1 MIRFNTKDCPD
12 NCRLFLQ
19 LFERDFLDCLKL
31 SMDKVGGLKCSV
43 NMEYDKWK
51 SGTDR
56 ILLDSNASFS
66 IKGSLEVQ
74 GKLREFCNQRD
85 VDSRRFIPKSNAL
98 GIKITYSIKEES
110 REMNNSQNTSSNGEE
125 QAYVPT
131 SPLYSFDQIILPSE
145 IKDEIS
151 AALNVLR
158 HQDLIYNKWGFKE
171 VDPIPK
177 SVINFYGP
185 PGTGK
190 TMSAHA
196 IARELGKSLLALNYA
211 EIESKYVGEAP
222 KNLIKAFNE
231 AKKIDAV
238 LFFDEADSFLGK
250 RIKNV
255 TQGAEQALNSLRSQ
269 MLMLLEQHNG
279 IVVFATNLVTN
290 FDSAFESRILK
301 HIKFELPNKEARMAI
316 ISKMMPSQLPMK
328 EALSQDQLEE
338 LAEIC
343 DGFSGRELKGVIL
356 ETLLDKASK
365 DGDSALFEFE
375 DFKNRF
381 ELKKEERKRLKEE
394 ADKELKLKIT
404 NALNRKANEAET
416 SEETNTTKEDVESNV
431 GKEHDIINNEDNKQ
445 P

>member
-1 MIRFNTKDCPD
+1 MIKYNVKNCPEISI
-12 NCRLFLQ
+12 LFL
-19 LFERDFLDCLKL
+19 LIFERDFIACLKQTL
-31 SMDKVGGLKCSV
+31 DTVGGLKCSV
-43 NMEYDKWK
+43 NMEYDKISAGK
-51 SGTDR
+51 DK
-56 ILLDSNASFS
+56 IMLDSNASFS

-74 GKLREFCNQRD
+74 GKLRDLCNQRNSEID
-85 VDSRRFIPKSNAL
+85 RFIPKSHGLRINL
-98 GIKITYSIKEES
+98 TYSIKEES
-110 REMNNSQNTSSNGEE
+110 NEATKAKESIKSEE
-125 QAYVPT
+125 ETAYVPT
-131 SPLYSFDQIILPSE
+131 TPLYSFNQIILPYE
-145 IKDEIS
+145 IKEEIS

-190 TMSAHA
+190 TMTAHA
-196 IARELGKSLLALNYA
+196 IAQELGKSLLALNYA

-301 HIKFELPNKEARMAI
+301 HIKFELPNREARMAI
-316 ISKMMPSQLPMK
+316 ISKMIPCQLPM
-328 EALSQDQLEE
+328 EVLSQDQLEE

-365 DGDSALFEFE
+365 DGESAIFVFE

-394 ADKELKLKIT
+394 ADKELKTKIT
-404 NALNRKANEAET
+404 NALNRKAHEAEAT
-416 SEETNTTKEDVESNV
+416 AEKKDSDESGNV
-431 GKEHDIINNEDNKQ
+431 GDKDEKKEEVGTK
-445 P
+445 

>member
-1 MIRFNTKDCPD
+1 MIKYNIKSCPD
-12 NCRLFLQ
+12 NCVLFLQ
-19 LFERDFLDCLKL
+19 LFERDFIAYLKHALDTT
-31 SMDKVGGLKCSV
+31 GGLKCSFS
-43 NMEYDKWK
+43 MEFDKTN
-51 SGTDR
+51 SGKDK
-56 ILLDSNASFS
+56 IDLVSNASFS

-74 GKLREFCNQRD
+74 GKLRDFCNQRYAE
-85 VDSRRFIPKSNAL
+85 VERFIPKGNCL
-98 GIKITYSIKEES
+98 RINLTYSIQEEPKETTETNDSNKSEES
-110 REMNNSQNTSSNGEE
+110 V
-125 QAYVPT
+125 AYVPT
-131 SPLYSFDQIILPSE
+131 TPLYSFDQIILPPE

-158 HQDLIYNKWGFKE
+158 HQDLIYNNWGFKE

-250 RIKNV
+250 RIQNV

-279 IVVFATNLVTN
+279 IVIFATNLVTN

-316 ISKMMPSQLPMK
+316 ISKMIPSKLPM
-328 EALSQDQLEE
+328 EEVLSQDQLGE
-338 LAEIC
+338 LADIS

-365 DGDSALFEFE
+365 DLSNAIFEFE

-381 ELKKEERKRLKEE
+381 ELKKEERKRLKDE
-394 ADKELKLKIT
+394 ADKALKLKIT
-404 NALNRKANEAET
+404 NALNRKASEAES
-416 SEETNTTKEDVESNV
+416 SEDTNTSKKDDDSKVDGENT
-431 GKEHDIINNEDNKQ
+431 IINNEKNIKQ
-445 P
+445 

>member
-1 MIRFNTKDCPD
+1 MIKYKIKNCPD
-12 NCRLFLQ
+12 NCALFLQ
-19 LFERDFLDCLKL
+19 LFERDFIACLKQTL
-31 SMDKVGGLKCSV
+31 DTVGGLKCSV
-43 NMEYDKWK
+43 NMEFDKINSGK
-51 SGTDR
+51 SK

-74 GKLREFCNQRD
+74 GKLRDLCNQS
-85 VDSRRFIPKSNAL
+85 DSEFDRFIPKGNGL
-98 GIKITYSIKEES
+98 RINLIYSIKEES
-110 REMNNSQNTSSNGEE
+110 KESTEAKESIKSEE
-125 QAYVPT
+125 EPAYVPT
-131 SPLYSFDQIILPSE
+131 TPLYSFDQIILPPE
-145 IKDEIS
+145 IKEEIS

-158 HQDLIYNKWGFKE
+158 YQDLIYNKWGFKE

-301 HIKFELPNKEARMAI
+301 HIKFELPNKEARKAI

-338 LAEIC
+338 LAGIC

-365 DGDSALFEFE
+365 DGGSALFEFE

-404 NALNRKANEAET
+404 NALNRKANETET

-431 GKEHDIINNEDNKQ
+431 GKEHNIINNEDNKQ